1 MKRVLILMSKTGGG
15 HLASAQAIQATF
27 AAQYG
32 NQVEA
37 TIVDLLMDYLPWPM
51 REAPKSYGWIANRTP
66 WLWSTLY
73 RAGHT
78 SWIADP
84 IIDATVRLSAA
95 SIMEMFVH
103 YRPDLVVSVHP
114 LVQEL
119 ALHALERLR
128 AKIPYAIVVTDLATV
143 HPLWFHPGATRSFV
157 ASETAFQAG
166 LEAGMSASQLR
177 MFGLPVRPIFS
188 QPARPRDELRKELG
202 MHPDLP
208 AVLLVG
214 GGDGIGR
221 VAVIARAIGKQLV
234 ARSVPLGQMVIV
246 CGRNRRLQSTLTNE
260 AWKIPVLVNGFVSNM
275 SDWMSACDC
284 IVTKAGPGTI
294 AEALIRG
301 LPILL
306 SGYIPGQ
313 EEGNVPYVVDNG
325 VGVFT
330 SEPAAIA
337 SQVASWFGRERGALA
352 RMSENAR
359 RLANPHSTENIVAEL
374 ATLVKL

>member
-27 AAQYG
+27 GALYG
-32 NQVEA
+32 TQVEA

-84 IIDATVRLSAA
+84 IIEATVRLSST

-103 YRPDLVVSVHP
+103 YRPDLVISVHP
-114 LVQEL
+114 LVQEF
-119 ALHALERLR
+119 AIHALERLQ

-143 HPLWFHPGATRSFV
+143 HPLWFHPEATRCYV
-157 ASETAFQAG
+157 ASESANQAG
-166 LEAGMSASQLR
+166 LEAGLKRDQLR
-177 MFGLPVRPIFS
+177 MYGLPVRPIFS
-188 QPARPRDELRKELG
+188 QPTRPRAELRAELG
-202 MHPDLP
+202 MDANLP

-221 VAVIARAIGKQLV
+221 VAVIARAIGKRLG
-234 ARSVPLGQMVIV
+234 ARGSATGQMVVV
-246 CGRNRRLQSTLTNE
+246 CGRNKRLQTTLANE
-260 AWKIPVLVNGFVSNM
+260 PWTIPVQVHGFVNNM
-275 SDWMSACDC
+275 SDWMSASDC

-294 AEALIRG
+294 AESLIRG

-325 VGVFT
+325 VGVFA

-337 SQVASWFGRERGALA
+337 GQVARWFGPERVALA
-352 RMSENAR
+352 RMAEKAKQ
-359 RLANPHSTENIVAEL
+359 LANPHSTENIVNDL
-374 ATLVKL
+374 AKMIHL